1 MHVDLKE
8 EDFDTGTVGIRGEEE
23 SGAGAGG
30 RGEVTEKSEHATVPF
45 SFPAKEYKRVKSV
58 VDSMQCGSRS
68 CGRPGF
74 SSLSLTLQSLR
85 SLWT

>member
-8 EDFDTGTVGIRGEEE
+8 EDFDTGRVGRGE
-23 SGAGAGG
+23 GRRRGGAGG

-45 SFPAKEYKRVKSV
+45 PFPAEEYKRVKSV
-58 VDSMQCGSRS
+58 ADSMQCGCRG

-74 SSLSLTLQSLR
+74 SSPSLTLQSLR